1 MVTLMVTQIRGKIR
15 ELLSLLRL
23 RTVYVRRSNP
33 PCLTTVY
40 AGSIEK
46 SMFPAFSLYSA
57 MVTFARFWLPGEFE
71 NKNRIKHSVRC
82 GFVMQ
87 TKIKWS

>member
-1 MVTLMVTQIRGKIR
+1 MVKKTKI
-15 ELLSLLRL
+15 
-23 RTVYVRRSNP
+23 TFNQVVGGSNP

-46 SMFPAFSLYSA
+46 SMFLAFSLYSA

-71 NKNRIKHSVRC
+71 NKNRIEHCV
-82 GFVMQ
+82 
-87 TKIKWS
+87 